1 MDVRR
6 QAGIGHG
13 PDRAEAVAARLIGY
27 YLAIALE
34 ILVER
39 PVGPIIVHIM
49 VPAVCVALPD
59 PDPRAGNR
67 LSGRIENTSRD
78 VCDGGLCH
86 AVACGDLHEGIVGL
100 PRERKGIEKSLCA
113 GRAMRTAQT
122 ALTTCKKQG

>member
-6 QAGIGHG
+6 PAGIGHG

-49 VPAVCVALPD
+49 VPAVCVTLPD
-59 PDPRAGNR
+59 LDPRAGNR
-67 LSGRIENTSRD
+67 LSGRIENASRD
-78 VCDGGLCH
+78 VCDGALCR
-86 AVACGDLHEGIVGL
+86 AVVSGDLHEVIVGVRRETRGIERPCRL
-100 PRERKGIEKSLCA
+100 PRCRGQR
-113 GRAMRTAQT
+113 GRSRPSPQ
-122 ALTTCKKQG
+122 